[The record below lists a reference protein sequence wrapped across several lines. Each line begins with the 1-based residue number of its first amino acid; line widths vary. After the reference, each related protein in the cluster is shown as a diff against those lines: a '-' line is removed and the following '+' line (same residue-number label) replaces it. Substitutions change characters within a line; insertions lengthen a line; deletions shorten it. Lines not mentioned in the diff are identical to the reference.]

1 LDQWVFRRI
10 GDPDDRP
17 DQPDQEEGQESAP
30 GKYRC
35 GTPMH
40 CSILRNN
47 SVRHLSAGRR
57 SRYVEEMA
65 VLTDDQV
72 DAALPDL
79 PGWEHA
85 DGALRRSIKFPGFLD
100 GIDAV
105 RRVAE
110 KAEEKDHHP
119 DIDIRWR
126 TVTFALVTHS
136 AGGIT
141 ENDLGMAREINGIV
155 GNP

>member
-1 LDQWVFRRI
+1 
-10 GDPDDRP
+10 
-17 DQPDQEEGQESAP
+17 
-30 GKYRC
+30 
-35 GTPMH
+35 M
-40 CSILRNN
+40 
-47 SVRHLSAGRR
+47 
-57 SRYVEEMA
+57 
-65 VLTDDQV
+65 LTDEQV

-79 PGWEHA
+79 NGWERA
-85 DGALRRSIKFPGFLD
+85 GGALRRSIKFPSFMA

-110 KAEEKDHHP
+110 QAERKDQHP

-141 ENDLGMAREINGIV
+141 KNDIDMAHDIDGIV
-155 GNP
+155 AD